1 MGWLKGKT
9 RSAGPRARQTTRDSP
24 CGFQGRSDRGGTKVR
39 IAVFHNLPSGG
50 AKRVLYNF
58 VKYLKNVGHQVDVH
72 VPSTADENYMPLKGI
87 VDRFHVYP
95 VRRTMMGIISSFRY
109 IPPTWFVDL
118 KRTQK
123 RIAEEINAGPYD
135 VVFSEQDRF
144 TLTPFLLRHLRK
156 PTVYYCQ
163 QPCRRQEAILEN
175 LARSWHSMDTLPTCR
190 KIWDAH
196 LKRRLTNID
205 KENASYAKYIL
216 ANSYFSRETILRAYG
231 LNSFVSYLGI
241 DTAVFRPLGLAK
253 EHFILSVGAC
263 LPNKGFDFAI
273 RALSL
278 LDRRT
283 RPKMVIVS
291 NSTIPAWEAHLVQMA
306 ADLGVDLTIKK
317 LIPDSE
323 LVRLYNIA
331 KVFVYSSILE
341 PFGLAPVEAMACGT
355 PVVAIKEGGV
365 RESVVPNETGFLTDR
380 DEEAFAAAL
389 GELLQNH
396 RLREQMGARGVEV
409 VRSFWTLEKAG
420 ARLASH
426 LNRAAG
432 AGHVAADSE
441 VMLKAP

>member
-1 MGWLKGKT
+1 MK
-9 RSAGPRARQTTRDSP
+9 
-24 CGFQGRSDRGGTKVR
+24 
-39 IAVFHNLPSGG
+39 IAVFHNLYFSG
-50 AKRVLYNF
+50 AKRALYSF
-58 VKYLKNVGHQVDVH
+58 VKYLKSVGHQVDVH
-72 VPSTADENYMPLKGI
+72 VPSTADENYLPLKGI
-87 VDRFHVYP
+87 VDRFHLYP
-95 VRRTMMGIISSFRY
+95 VRRTMMGVVVSSLRY
-109 IPPTWFVDL
+109 LPPYKFQSLADL
-118 KRTQK
+118 KWTQE
-123 RIAEEINAGPYD
+123 RIAEAINAGPYD
-135 VVFSEQDRF
+135 VVFSEQDQF
-144 TLTPFLLRHLRK
+144 TMTPFLWRHLKK

-163 QPCRRQEAILEN
+163 QPHRWHEAILEN
-175 LARSWHSMDTLPTCR
+175 VARSQHTMDTLPTYK
-190 KIWDAH
+190 KIWRAH
-196 LKRRLTNID
+196 LKSRLTNID

-241 DTAVFRPLGLAK
+241 DAAVFRPLGLAK

-263 LPNKGFDFAI
+263 LPHKGFDFAI

-278 LDRRT
+278 LDRQT

-291 NSTIPAWEAHLVQMA
+291 SFTDPAWEAHLVQMA
-306 ADLGVDLTIKK
+306 AGLGVDLTIKT

-323 LVRLYNIA
+323 IVRLYNMA

-380 DEEAFAAAL
+380 DEEVFAAAL

-409 VRSFWTLEKAG
+409 VRSFWTSERAG